1 MTSKDKG
8 NDEGAHFRTFLT
20 QISFRESVSDGKRK
34 NETLPSNCQSYPAAS
49 GGFLSALL
57 AAIPLREMVLF
68 VPALFFFFFF
78 YCTPPLLPY
87 LGFSFL
93 AVLFPRSFHLDSFFS
108 FSPDSSYPYL
118 SCSFILSLLVHLP
131 SSFLFRFLLS
141 VSLLFFTLSVSHSL
155 TNPLQGQL
163 DHS

>member
-78 YCTPPLLPY
+78 LLYPPSAPLP
-87 LGFSFL
+87 G
-93 AVLFPRSFHLDSFFS
+93 
-108 FSPDSSYPYL
+108 
-118 SCSFILSLLVHLP
+118 
-131 SSFLFRFLLS
+131 FLLFS
-141 VSLLFFTLSVSHSL
+141 CFV
-155 TNPLQGQL
+155 P
-163 DHS
+163 